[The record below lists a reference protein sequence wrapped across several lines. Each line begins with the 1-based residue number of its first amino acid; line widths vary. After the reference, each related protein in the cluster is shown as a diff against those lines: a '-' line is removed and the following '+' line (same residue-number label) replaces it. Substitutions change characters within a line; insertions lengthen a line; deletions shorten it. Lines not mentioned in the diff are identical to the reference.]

1 MTVKSGVVGW
11 VALCGSLMA
20 GQVLADCVP
29 APVTGDLDFSVC
41 KEWPAYPGLNISANA
56 KFERSSVPG
65 GADTSGTYDFNL
77 SVLKSDQTKPV
88 ATYHQASAFFSGGVA
103 LRELSLDTAR
113 YKLTPEVR
121 AFGVRVQFTN
131 SSRLNPLEETHLSLY
146 VREGEKLRP
155 VLSQLVVYEYGGE
168 WDGDCAG
175 ERYETTRTVEIAKTS
190 SHGYADLIIKTKTT
204 GTTNVV
210 EGNTCEDKISV
221 SSPELTTLRYDGKSY
236 VLPQGFK
243 AIE

>member
-1 MTVKSGVVGW
+1 MTVKSGVMGCL
-11 VALCGSLMA
+11 ALCAVLMA

-41 KEWPAYPGLNISANA
+41 KEWPAYPGLNISADT
-56 KFERSSVPG
+56 KFERSSVQG
-65 GADTSGTYDFNL
+65 GTDTSGTYDLNL
-77 SVLKSDQTKPV
+77 SVLKNDQTEPI
-88 ATYHQASAFFSGGVA
+88 ATYHQPSAFFSGGVA

-168 WDGDCAG
+168 WDGDCTG
-175 ERYETTRTVEIAKTS
+175 ERYETIRTVEIAKTS
-190 SHGYADLIIKTKTT
+190 SHGYADLIIKTRQT

-210 EGNTCEDKISV
+210 KGDACEDKISV

-236 VLPQGFK
+236 VLPKGFQ

>member
-1 MTVKSGVVGW
+1 MTVKSGFVVGL
-11 VALCGSLMA
+11 ALFGALMA
-20 GQVLADCVP
+20 GRVLADCVP
-29 APVTGDLDFSVC
+29 APVTGEQDFSVC
-41 KEWPAYPGLNISANA
+41 KEWPAYPGLNIGANA

-65 GADTSGTYDFNL
+65 ATDTSGTYDFNL
-77 SVLKSDQTKPV
+77 AVLKSDQTKPV

-210 EGNTCEDKISV
+210 EGDTCEDKISV
-221 SSPELTTLRYDGKSY
+221 SSPELTTLSYDGKSY
-236 VLPQGFK
+236 VLPKGFK

>member
-11 VALCGSLMA
+11 VALFAALMA

-29 APVTGDLDFSVC
+29 EPLTGDLDFSVC
-41 KEWPAYPGLNISANA
+41 KEWPAYPELTISANA
-56 KFERSSVPG
+56 KFERSSVPDS
-65 GADTSGTYDFNL
+65 ADTSGTYDFNL
-77 SVLKSDQTKPV
+77 SILKSDPTEPV
-88 ATYHQASAFFSGGVA
+88 ATYHQGSAFFSGGVA

-131 SSRLNPLEETHLSLY
+131 GSRLNPLEETHLSLY
-146 VREGEKLRP
+146 VKEGDKLRP

-190 SHGYADLIIKTKTT
+190 SHGYADLIIKTRTT

-210 EGNTCEDKISV
+210 EGDTCEDKISV
-221 SSPELTTLRYDGKSY
+221 SSPELTTLHYDGKSY
-236 VLPQGFK
+236 VLPKGFK